1 MAEGCYTENWHL
13 DKYDSSPPPPL
24 PSSYKTQ
31 HRSQYRSLAAL
42 LEKCMADYAVSLDV
56 TDDAKYR
63 EMIENFVTLS

>member
-1 MAEGCYTENWHL
+1 MKLYGAHL
-13 DKYDSSPPPPL
+13 Y
-24 PSSYKTQ
+24 PS
-31 HRSQYRSLAAL
+31 AL